1 MGRLQRCKGPFIKD
15 VINHGGRGGLSKID
29 VCRRGGEGGF
39 PNYRR
44 LQFWHNNESFK
55 RYLECFVSKSIQILP
70 EKSH

>member
-1 MGRLQRCKGPFIKD
+1 MG
-15 VINHGGRGGLSKID
+15 GGGGLSKID